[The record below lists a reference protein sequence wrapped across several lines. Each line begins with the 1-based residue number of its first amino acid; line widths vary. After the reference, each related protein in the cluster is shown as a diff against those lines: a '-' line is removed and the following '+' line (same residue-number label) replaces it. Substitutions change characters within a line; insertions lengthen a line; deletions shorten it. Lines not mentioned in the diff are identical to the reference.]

1 MSHVIDDHGHS
12 FDLRVVGVEEPLA
25 SALLEYDDERGGE
38 VWKVDPSGIA
48 EHLLT
53 FDVSNGADAVSVLK
67 AIGYAFEAGGGGWE

>member
-1 MSHVIDDHGHS
+1 MSHVIHDDS
-12 FDLRVVGVEEPLA
+12 SSLDLRIVGVEEPLV

-38 VWKVDPSGIA
+38 VWRVDPTGIA

-53 FDVSNGADAVSVLK
+53 FDVSSRADAVSVLK